1 MRALNVWS
9 YSVLVNARQ
18 ASTNLLATEARALV
32 GKIRTVGDGA
42 ERGPIAVVATDD
54 NTVGMV
60 RMFAALAEPIGMR
73 VNAFRQISESVLVA
87 TVDRRLSGDRREIH
101 GTPAPASLANLAHLL
116 ANHRQ

>member
-54 NTVGMV
+54 NTFGMV
-60 RMFAALAEPIGMR
+60 RMFAALAEPIGH
-73 VNAFRQISESVLVA
+73 AGQ
-87 TVDRRLSGDRREIH
+87 RLSADLRVRSCGNR
-101 GTPAPASLANLAHLL
+101 
-116 ANHRQ
+116 